1 MINGEPSKEDLKK
14 AYLLISKAHTETM
27 LQLMQTRKQMDA
39 MSSGWLSML
48 IHRIK
53 WRFNIDSRFNK
64 EKENDT

>member
-53 WRFNIDSRFNK
+53 WRFNIDSRFNEDK
-64 EKENDT
+64 DK